1 MTSDAGV
8 WDDGTKA
15 ISPSA
20 VVIKKASDDG
30 LNQGLSM
37 NQSSYL

>member
-1 MTSDAGV
+1 MASDVRV

-20 VVIKKASDDG
+20 VIIKKASDDG

-37 NQSSYL
+37 NQSSHL